1 MFFEISA
8 KEGINVTEAFN
19 ELAKKITGMQTNPIV
34 KSEIKNTGFSLEQMT
49 KDKKD
54 DNLK

>member
-19 ELAKKITGMQTNPIV
+19 ELAKKITGM
-34 KSEIKNTGFSLEQMT
+34 
-49 KDKKD
+49 
-54 DNLK
+54 